1 MRREI
6 LEFKNRSNS
15 VSHLWCQSAC
25 HHRLIRLHQFDFRQS
40 RSQGQW
46 SLLSWRAAV
55 TTVAICHTSGLAFLI
70 SEFLIVQQDSAS
82 AQRARETFNFLQRET
97 PAFISP
103 DLWSPN
109 NPDHSPVDYQIWGIS
124 ESRQK
129 CTGCGRFEAA
139 SDWCLDWYSTKRYL
153 QCHWVA
159 QASPYRHSGHRRTFW
174 ILTVTQ

>member
-1 MRREI
+1 MVSVVVSKLGYTNSISSIPEPKSMEPLI
-6 LEFKNRSNS
+6 VICCCHNSCCLPYVRSM
-15 VSHLWCQSAC
+15 
-25 HHRLIRLHQFDFRQS
+25 
-40 RSQGQW
+40 
-46 SLLSWRAAV
+46 
-55 TTVAICHTSGLAFLI
+55 AFLI

-82 AQRARETFNFLQRET
+82 APSAHKARETFNLLQRET

-103 DLWSPN
+103 DLWSHN
-109 NPDHSPVDYQIWGIS
+109 NPNHGQDDYQILGIS

-159 QASPYRHSGHRRTFW
+159 QASLYLHSGHRRTF
-174 ILTVTQ
+174 

>member
-1 MRREI
+1 MRRYTT
-6 LEFKNRSNS
+6 LSNIRIQKLLYS
-15 VSHLWCQSAC
+15 VSHWWCQSAC
-25 HHRLIRLHQFDFRQS
+25 QNQVTPIRYSSIPES
-40 RSQGQW
+40 RSMEPI
-46 SLLSWRAAV
+46 V
-55 TTVAICHTSGLAFLI
+55 ICCCHNSCCLPYVRSMAFLI
-70 SEFLIVQQDSAS
+70 SEFLIVQQD
-82 AQRARETFNFLQRET
+82 RARETFNLIQRET

-153 QCHWVA
+153 Q
-159 QASPYRHSGHRRTFW
+159 
-174 ILTVTQ
+174 